1 MGPERRGGPRS
12 LEEERT
18 LVNEMRA
25 GRESAFDVFT
35 ESYIP
40 GLYRF
45 ARRRLHD
52 DRELTKDVVQST
64 VCRVIESLDGWR
76 GEAPLFT
83 WLCACCANEI
93 AAHYRRRGRRPA
105 EVELVD
111 GAADGGADPTER
123 LESAELVHL
132 ALDLIPAAYARAVE
146 WRYVE
151 GLDVDEIARRLST
164 SYKAAESLLSRAR
177 AAFREACRQLSRV
190 GEPGRLPEDTTTEAE
205 MTP

>member
-12 LEEERT
+12 IEEERT
-18 LVNEMRA
+18 LVDEMRA

-64 VCRVIESLDGWR
+64 VCRVIENLGGWR
-76 GEAPLFT
+76 AEAPLFT

-105 EVELVD
+105 EVELD
-111 GAADGGADPTER
+111 GATGGDADPTER

-151 GLDVDEIARRLST
+151 GLDVAEIARRLST

-177 AAFREACRQLSRV
+177 AAFREACLQLSRV
-190 GEPGRLPEDTTTEAE
+190 CEPGRLPDDAPTEAE
-205 MTP
+205 IAP

>member
-12 LEEERT
+12 IEEERT

-25 GRESAFDVFT
+25 GRENAFDVFT

-64 VCRVIESLDGWR
+64 VCRVIENLDGWR

-111 GAADGGADPTER
+111 RAAGGETDPTER

-151 GLDVDEIARRLST
+151 GLEVGEIARRLST

-177 AAFREACRQLSRV
+177 AAFREACRQLSSV
-190 GEPGRLPEDTTTEAE
+190 GAPGRLPDDAPTEAE
-205 MTP
+205 IAP

>member
-1 MGPERRGGPRS
+1 MGPERRAGPRS
-12 LEEERT
+12 IEEERT
-18 LVNEMRA
+18 LVKEMRA
-25 GRESAFDVFT
+25 GLESAFDVFT
-35 ESYIP
+35 ECYVP

-45 ARRRLHD
+45 ASRRLH

-64 VCRVIESLDGWR
+64 VCRVIENLAGWR
-76 GEAPLFT
+76 AEAPLFT

-93 AAHYRRRGRRPA
+93 AAHYRRRGRRPT

-111 GAADGGADPTER
+111 GAPDADPTAR

-132 ALDLIPAAYARAVE
+132 ALDLIPPGYARAVE

-151 GLDVDEIARRLST
+151 GLDVAEIARRLGT

-177 AAFREACRQLSRV
+177 GAFRDACLQLSRA
-190 GEPGRLPEDTTTEAE
+190 GEPGRAAVSDALPASEVA
-205 MTP
+205 P